1 MPLIYG
7 AAVTMMPV
15 RTLMHRVSL
24 HPGAELLRQKY
35 AQPFTFV
42 LLFRRLTWSL
52 VGKIT
57 RWGLHSNANG
67 FGNLSCL
74 SHIPIQSWKIPQRLG
89 IIPLARPPNVL
100 GRGGYD
106 EAQANHFW
114 Q

>member
-7 AAVTMMPV
+7 AAVTTMPV
-15 RTLMHRVSL
+15 RTLMHRVSRR
-24 HPGAELLRQKY
+24 PGAELLRQKY
-35 AQPFTFV
+35 AQPFTF
-42 LLFRRLTWSL
+42 LFLFRRLTWSL

-57 RWGLHSNANG
+57 RRGVHSNANG
-67 FGNLSCL
+67 FGDLSCL
-74 SHIPIQSWKIPQRLG
+74 SHIG

>member
-24 HPGAELLRQKY
+24 RPGAELLHQKY

-42 LLFRRLTWSL
+42 FLFRRLTRSF

-57 RWGLHSNANG
+57 RRGVHSNSNG
-67 FGNLSCL
+67 FGNLSRL
-74 SHIPIQSWKIPQRLG
+74 SHIPI
-89 IIPLARPPNVL
+89 
-100 GRGGYD
+100 
-106 EAQANHFW
+106 
-114 Q
+114 